1 MRVQLAGKDLLL
13 TDQLQAYVEYRLF
26 TSVARYEALI
36 RGINVTLGHNARN
49 GGRFLCVVALD
60 LGPGGQIRI
69 RASGAHPNAAI
80 DRAAERTSL
89 RLSHRSSHHVSS

>member
-1 MRVQLAGKDLLL
+1 MRIPLTGKNVMI
-13 TDQLQAYVEYRLF
+13 TDQLRTYVEYRLF

-36 RGINVTLGHNARN
+36 RGINVTLGHNPGK

-89 RLSHRSSHHVSS
+89 RLSDRSSHHVSS